1 MSNFPNQ
8 TFSDVTGIETRTYDS
23 FLAQILLYGS
33 GLTIELTNTL
43 NTSCLTA
50 GLGTGFESG
59 QETNFTD
66 SNGLGSCFE
75 FPVPSKVVT
84 NLMSLKGGCV
94 TQRKYFAS
102 HSASPGSNPGS
113 AEIFSRDN
121 SLYCLVSEQY

>member
-50 GLGTGFESG
+50 GLDTGFESG
-59 QETNFTD
+59 LETNFTD
-66 SNGLGSCFE
+66 SNDLGSCFE

-84 NLMSLKGGCV
+84 NLMPLKG
-94 TQRKYFAS
+94 A
-102 HSASPGSNPGS
+102 A
-113 AEIFSRDN
+113 
-121 SLYCLVSEQY
+121 